1 MIENIDL
8 SGIKKYKIK
17 NIYNELDYRVFRIL
31 LNAASIYVIN
41 LMRLYD
47 LFDIDGYL
55 FLKTCQD
62 KNKIIIYKNIATKNI
77 IHINIQ

>member
-1 MIENIDL
+1 
-8 SGIKKYKIK
+8 
-17 NIYNELDYRVFRIL
+17 
-31 LNAASIYVIN
+31 
-41 LMRLYD
+41 MRLYD

>member
-17 NIYNELDYRVFRIL
+17 NIHNIELDYYRVFRIL

-47 LFDIDGYL
+47 LFDID
-55 FLKTCQD
+55 TCF
-62 KNKIIIYKNIATKNI
+62 
-77 IHINIQ
+77 

>member
-17 NIYNELDYRVFRIL
+17 NIHNELDYYRVFRIL

-47 LFDIDGYL
+47 LFDIDCYL
-55 FLKTCQD
+55 FLKTRQE
-62 KNKIIIYKNIATKNI
+62 
-77 IHINIQ
+77 